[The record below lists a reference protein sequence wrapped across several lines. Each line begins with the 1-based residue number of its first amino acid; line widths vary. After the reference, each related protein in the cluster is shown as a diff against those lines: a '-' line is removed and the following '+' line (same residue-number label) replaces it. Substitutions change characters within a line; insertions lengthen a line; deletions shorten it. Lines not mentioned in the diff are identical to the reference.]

1 MARYREHFHL
11 SVNDLDI
18 IEKAIRYEMS
28 IHAQVTPQHADFEI
42 ARRKTREL
50 NNVLG
55 KLFNQKVFYSQVNE
69 TGVPVA

>member
-1 MARYREHFHL
+1 MAKYKEHFRL
-11 SVNDLDI
+11 SLNDLDV
-18 IEKAIRYEMS
+18 IEQAIRFEMS
-28 IHAQVTPQHADFEI
+28 IHARVGPQHVDFEI

-50 NNVLG
+50 NEVLG